1 VEVALHLGALG
12 DGATDRPEVID
23 QKRGPEVIVGVG
35 NAIFGDIDGE
45 AGFREAAQGAVHPLG
60 INLPTQV

>member
-23 QKRGPEVIVGVG
+23 EKGGPEVIVGVR